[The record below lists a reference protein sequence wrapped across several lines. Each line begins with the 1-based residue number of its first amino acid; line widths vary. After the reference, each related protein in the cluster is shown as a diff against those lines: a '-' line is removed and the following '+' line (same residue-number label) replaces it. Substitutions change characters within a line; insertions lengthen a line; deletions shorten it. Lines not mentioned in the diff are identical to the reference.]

1 MTFKAVVDSSTL
13 IALVRGNVLAP
24 LGKVCQPL
32 IIGSRA
38 EIECRKRPFVDAAL
52 NQAQAAGTIQLSV
65 ITLNARSRAYD
76 PNLTEA
82 DIEGIEIALAQS
94 APLLTQDEL
103 QRVEAYNVGVQGV
116 LHTFNLLDGFKRQ
129 GFIPL
134 VRPVLELMLQNGEN
148 YPKLAI
154 NNFLRRVNEPI
165 FP

>member
-1 MTFKAVVDSSTL
+1 MTSKAVVDSSTF
-13 IALVRGNVLAP
+13 IALVRGDVFAHLSQAF
-24 LGKVCQPL
+24 QPL
-32 IIGSRA
+32 LIGSRA
-38 EIECRKRPFVDAAL
+38 EIECRNKPVVDAAL
-52 NQAQAAGTIQLSV
+52 TQALTASV
-65 ITLNARSRAYD
+65 IQVVTLNARSRAYD

-103 QRVEAYNVGVQGV
+103 QRVEAYNAGVQYV

-134 VRPVLELMLQNGEN
+134 VRPVLELMLRNGEN
-148 YPKLAI
+148 YPRSEM
-154 NNFLRRVNEPI
+154 NNLLRRVNEPI